1 MKKIYCALGIL
12 LVITGFCWFTV
23 WRVGDLCNTSV
34 SLLEAAETQ
43 VMLGNFDAAEETVNH
58 SFRLWNRHESFF
70 GMALRH
76 TESDD
81 VGILYPVLQE
91 ACRQKDQGEFLLRV
105 RELTASLQQLGRM
118 EQPYLFNIL

>member
-1 MKKIYCALGIL
+1 MKKLYSALGIL
-12 LVITGFCWFTV
+12 LVITGFCWFTA
-23 WRVGDLCNTSV
+23 WRVDDLCNTSA

-43 VMLGNFDAAEETVNH
+43 VMLGDYDAAVETVNH
-58 SFRLWNRHESFF
+58 SFRLWNRHEGFF

-91 ACRQKDQGEFLLRV
+91 ACRQKDQREFLLRA
-105 RELTASLQQLGRM
+105 RELAANLRHLGRM

>member
-1 MKKIYCALGIL
+1 MKKLYSALGIL
-12 LVITGFCWFTV
+12 LVITGFCWFTA
-23 WRVGDLCNTSV
+23 WRVDDLCNTSA

-43 VMLGNFDAAEETVNH
+43 VMLGDYDAAVETVNH
-58 SFRLWNRHESFF
+58 SFRLWNRHEGFF
-70 GMALRH
+70 GMVLRH

-91 ACRQKDQGEFLLRV
+91 ACRQKDQREFLLRA
-105 RELTASLQQLGRM
+105 RELAANLRHLGRM

>member
-1 MKKIYCALGIL
+1 MKKLYSALGIL
-12 LVITGFCWFTV
+12 LVITGFCWFTA
-23 WRVGDLCNTSV
+23 WRVDDLCNTSA

-43 VMLGNFDAAEETVNH
+43 VMLGDYDAAVETVNH
-58 SFRLWNRHESFF
+58 SFRLWNRHEGFF

-91 ACRQKDQGEFLLRV
+91 ACRQRDQGEFLLRA
-105 RELTASLQQLGRM
+105 RELAANLRHLGRM

>member
-1 MKKIYCALGIL
+1 M
-12 LVITGFCWFTV
+12 ITGFCWFTA
-23 WRVGDLCNTSV
+23 WRVDDLCNTSA

-43 VMLGNFDAAEETVNH
+43 VMLGDYEAAVETVNH
-58 SFRLWNRHESFF
+58 SFRLWNRHEGFF

-91 ACRQKDQGEFLLRV
+91 ACRQKDQGEFLLRA
-105 RELTASLQQLGRM
+105 RELAANLRHLGRM